1 MGGSSSKND
10 SKSVNPY
17 SKSPQPLQDN
27 KNTQQIINED
37 EFYDGIPR
45 FSSQKSKSTRVPKV
59 AEVSSRLGSGKC
71 WIYKDRASIGHHW
84 EQLDQF
90 EFKQWICFW
99 CNN

>member
-59 AEVSSRLGSGKC
+59 LN
-71 WIYKDRASIGHHW
+71 IYIHLHYTSFYFFG
-84 EQLDQF
+84 F
-90 EFKQWICFW
+90 TS
-99 CNN
+99 NV